1 MEITARKR
9 PFETPELQIES
20 IAVADI
26 VTESGT
32 EGVQEDMGKYTPWH

>member
-1 MEITARKR
+1 MEITSKKR

-20 IAVADI
+20 ITVDVVA
-26 VTESGT
+26 TSGT